1 MGKALGIISLIFGL
15 LGLLVGWFLEVFLPF
30 LPFARFYLPVV
41 AIVTGIVGV
50 SVQEKKGM
58 AIAGLVL
65 GSVAF
70 VLAIFIFPL
79 IRNLIRN
86 LIEYILI
93 SPFLY

>member
-15 LGLLVGWFLEVFLPF
+15 LGLLVGWVLELFLPF
-30 LPFARFYLPVV
+30 LPFGEFYFPVV
-41 AIVTGIVGV
+41 AIVCGIVGIC
-50 SVQEKKGM
+50 VQEKKGM

-65 GSVAF
+65 GCVAF
-70 VLAIFIFPL
+70 VLVIFIFP
-79 IRNLIRN
+79 LIRN